1 MSKSLQDRLT
11 DVQNTL
17 KQTIENLQ
25 QCERVR
31 ENLIAN
37 VNAQKGA
44 AMMLEELIADEKRAA
59 EEKADYETA
68 VKGDD
73 DDDPR
78 PKLNGAAEQ
87 PAGAAV

>member
-37 VNAQKGA
+37 VNTQKGA

-59 EEKADYETA
+59 EAATSEKEETPA
-68 VKGDD
+68 
-73 DDDPR
+73 PS
-78 PKLNGAAEQ
+78 KLNGAAEQ

>member
-17 KQTIENLQ
+17 KQTVENLQ

-37 VNAQKGA
+37 VNTQKGA
-44 AMMLEELIADEKRAA
+44 AMMLEELIADEKKAA
-59 EEKADYETA
+59 EAATNEREETLA
-68 VKGDD
+68 
-73 DDDPR
+73 PS
-78 PKLNGAAEQ
+78 KLNGAADL
-87 PAGAAV
+87 AGAAV